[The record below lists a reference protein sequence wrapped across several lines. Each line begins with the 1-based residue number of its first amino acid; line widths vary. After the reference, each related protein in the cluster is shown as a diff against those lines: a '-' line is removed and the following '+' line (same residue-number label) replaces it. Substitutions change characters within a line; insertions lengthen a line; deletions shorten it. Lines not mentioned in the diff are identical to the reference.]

1 MTKHE
6 MHCTLKSNGI
16 EMTAFILGVILNFIK
31 KKMASGLNSF
41 LHDLNRFFLCEWI
54 LLILKTIQKNCSWV
68 EENEYSVCQKFD
80 LGWTPVLCCL
90 LKCI

>member
-31 KKMASGLNSF
+31 KNGILVLTVSYMTWIGSF
-41 LHDLNRFFLCEWI
+41 Y
-54 LLILKTIQKNCSWV
+54 V
-68 EENEYSVCQKFD
+68 NEYCWF
-80 LGWTPVLCCL
+80 
-90 LKCI
+90 

>member
-16 EMTAFILGVILNFIK
+16 EMTAFILGVILKFIK

-41 LHDLNRFFLCEWI
+41 LHDLNRFFLCE
-54 LLILKTIQKNCSWV
+54 
-68 EENEYSVCQKFD
+68 
-80 LGWTPVLCCL
+80 
-90 LKCI
+90 

>member
-31 KKMASGLNSF
+31 KWHL
-41 LHDLNRFFLCEWI
+41 
-54 LLILKTIQKNCSWV
+54 
-68 EENEYSVCQKFD
+68 
-80 LGWTPVLCCL
+80 VLTVSYMT
-90 LKCI
+90 